1 MYYFACAGPG
11 EKTHTN
17 KTGTHVAH
25 SMGAGFALPLQAIMA
40 FLRGMLACPVGTA
53 ANETEAIRRF
63 VGI

>member
-1 MYYFACAGPG
+1 
-11 EKTHTN
+11 
-17 KTGTHVAH
+17 
-25 SMGAGFALPLQAIMA
+25 LQAIMA

>member
-1 MYYFACAGPG
+1 MLCFG
-11 EKTHTN
+11 
-17 KTGTHVAH
+17 
-25 SMGAGFALPLQAIMA
+25 MPLQAIMA